1 MKKVVKFGGSSLASA
16 EQFTKVKDIICSDSD
31 RRYVVPSA
39 PGKRFSGDTKVTDML
54 YTCYAAAEQ
63 DEDFSDKLAKIQ
75 ARYNEIINGLGLT
88 LSLDTQFEEIAS
100 KFAAKAGKEYAASRG
115 EYLNGIIMANYLGYE
130 FVDAAEVIRFNH
142 DGSFNAAVTNKIM
155 SKRLERVERAVIPG
169 FFGAE
174 EDGTIRTFSRGG
186 SDITGSIV
194 ARAVNANLYENW
206 TDVSGCMI
214 ADPRIIRN
222 PEPITTITY
231 KELRELS

>member
-16 EQFTKVKDIICSDSD
+16 EQFTKVKDIICSDTD

-115 EYLNGIIMANYLGYE
+115 EYLMVLLWQTILDMSLLMQQRL
-130 FVDAAEVIRFNH
+130 FV
-142 DGSFNAAVTNKIM
+142 
-155 SKRLERVERAVIPG
+155 L
-169 FFGAE
+169 
-174 EDGTIRTFSRGG
+174 
-186 SDITGSIV
+186 ITMVPLMQLSQTRSCLS
-194 ARAVNANLYENW
+194 A
-206 TDVSGCMI
+206 
-214 ADPRIIRN
+214 
-222 PEPITTITY
+222 
-231 KELRELS
+231 LRE